1 MTDRITFGKSSI
13 LSGLSLGAVLLMA
26 TSASAHFI
34 GVGGN
39 NSIDGS
45 LCVGNDCVAEE
56 AFGFDTIRLKE
67 NNLRLHFQDTSSSA
81 SFPPNDWRIII
92 NDSTNGGASYFGVE
106 DSSAGRIPFRVS
118 AGARNHA
125 LFVDS
130 QGDVG
135 IGTSTPATDIDIKI
149 GDSPT
154 VRLQQDG
161 TSGFTPQ
168 SWDLAGNETN
178 FFVRD
183 VTNGSTLPFKVFPSA
198 PSDSLTIEGTT
209 GDIGMGTRS
218 PGAALPVLAGGSAF
232 AADSNTVA
240 LFQNNANTGDVVRF
254 TLLSGA
260 TGNDQIAFADVDNEF
275 QGRIR
280 YFHNTDTMDFLTQG
294 NVVALALDG
303 DGTADLMS
311 NSVNGAVLT
320 AAGVW
325 QNASSR
331 SYKQDIKTLDL
342 ASALDTLDGLEPVTY
357 SYKTEPE
364 ELTVGFIAEDV
375 PDLVATAS
383 RKTLSGLDIVAVLTR
398 VVQQQQDVIAGLET
412 RLQVLEADQN

>member
-106 DSSAGRIPFRVS
+106 DTSAGNIPFRVS

-135 IGTSTPATDIDIKI
+135 IGTSTPATDLEIKI

-168 SWDLAGNETN
+168 TWDLAGNETN
-178 FFVRD
+178 FFIRD
-183 VTNGSTLPFKVFPSA
+183 VTNGSLLPFRIRPDA
-198 PSDSLTIEGTT
+198 PTSSLMIAED
-209 GDIGMGTRS
+209 GDIGLGITS
-218 PGAALPVLAGGSAF
+218 PDGPLHIHDNSPYITLGDADDDDKWFFTHAAGNDGNFEITSELNSSGSFTLAFVLEPGGDATLAGSLTENSDKNNKMAIQPIDADEVLEKVASLPVSSWTYKHDAESGVRHIGPMAQDF
-232 AADSNTVA
+232 YA
-240 LFQNNANTGDVVRF
+240 LFGTGASETGIS
-254 TLLSGA
+254 TLDTSG
-260 TGNDQIAFADVDNEF
+260 
-275 QGRIR
+275 
-280 YFHNTDTMDFLTQG
+280 
-294 NVVALALDG
+294 VALAAIKALHAENAQLRSDLD
-303 DGTADLMS
+303 DL
-311 NSVNGAVLT
+311 
-320 AAGVW
+320 
-325 QNASSR
+325 
-331 SYKQDIKTLDL
+331 K
-342 ASALDTLDGLEPVTY
+342 AL
-357 SYKTEPE
+357 
-364 ELTVGFIAEDV
+364 I
-375 PDLVATAS
+375 
-383 RKTLSGLDIVAVLTR
+383 
-398 VVQQQQDVIAGLET
+398 
-412 RLQVLEADQN
+412 EAN